1 MSASLNSRPLKLH
14 ATSSGFTLVELMVTI
29 AVLAIIAGIATPNIS
44 LQIANQRAKSTAATL
59 NTALR
64 EAKVESIIRR
74 QILTM
79 TYTNKSGSAD
89 SGSISVKDPSDKVV
103 ATYQYDARSTIKS
116 ATNSIKF
123 RPTKIADER
132 VYTICDSNTSASPRQ
147 VSVNALATITQTL
160 GGICV

>member
-79 TYTNKSGSAD
+79 TYTNKSGTAN

-103 ATYQYDARSTIKS
+103 ATYTYDARSTIKS
-116 ATNSIKF
+116 TINSIKF

-132 VYTICDSNTSASPRQ
+132 VYTICDSNASASPRQ